1 MGGPPTRGPLGGQ
14 ERPAGAS
21 SAPRGPTWPPSLG
34 LVSVRLPC
42 ALPRPLLKWPWGS
55 EWWHIPMGAPEG
67 ALGCWS
73 PTSAGHRPR
82 ALGPNAL
89 LELHFPGSWPKLP
102 ASQSCRE
109 DQLRPHVIG
118 TGLPQSSVQIG
129 GLRELLL
136 PPDTARGPGR
146 GPGAQRREQSLE
158 GAEHGPPVV
167 LGLPVG
173 RLPGPGRGGG
183 FTLRAALS
191 LGPRRRGEEPVGG
204 GGPEEMQTAPS
215 QSPWPLEPETK
226 DPVTK
231 NSSPQTVASFLQASH
246 DLLGNE

>member
-1 MGGPPTRGPLGGQ
+1 
-14 ERPAGAS
+14 
-21 SAPRGPTWPPSLG
+21 
-34 LVSVRLPC
+34 
-42 ALPRPLLKWPWGS
+42 
-55 EWWHIPMGAPEG
+55 MGAPEG
-67 ALGCWS
+67 ARGCWS

-204 GGPEEMQTAPS
+204 GSQRKCKQLPPSHPGPWSLRRKTLLPKIAHPK
-215 QSPWPLEPETK
+215 PWPASSRLPTISLGTNEGGRRRKGAGPAPPPQPAEA
-226 DPVTK
+226 DPGVGARRK
-231 NSSPQTVASFLQASH
+231 QLRVVEELFSLLPSH
-246 DLLGNE
+246 PA